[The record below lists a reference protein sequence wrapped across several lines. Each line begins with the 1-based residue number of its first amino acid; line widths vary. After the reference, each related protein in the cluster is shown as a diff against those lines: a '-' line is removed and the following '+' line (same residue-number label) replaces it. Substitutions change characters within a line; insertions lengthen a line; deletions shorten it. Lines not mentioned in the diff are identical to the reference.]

1 MSKKIAL
8 VTGASRGIG
17 RAAANK
23 LSETGF
29 NVIGTATSQKGV
41 DKINQKGMHG
51 LILNLNDKKSIAAM
65 WENIIDNFNYVDIL
79 INNAGITKDNIIVRM
94 SVDEWEEVINIHLN
108 ATFYMC
114 QRATKLMMK
123 NRFGRVINISSTSAT
138 IGNRG
143 QSNYAAAKAGIEA
156 FTRTLA
162 REFGSRGI
170 TANNIAPGFID
181 TDMTSF
187 LSEKERA
194 NIQKDIPLNRFGK
207 PEEVAD
213 LINFLA
219 SDEASYITGQTI
231 HLNGGLYM

>member
-29 NVIGTATSQKGV
+29 DVIGTATSQKGV

-79 INNAGITKDNIIVRM
+79 VNNAGITKDNIIVRM
-94 SVDEWEEVINIHLN
+94 SEDEWEEVINIHLN

>member
-1 MSKKIAL
+1 MSKKIVL

-23 LSETGF
+23 LSKTGF

-41 DKINQKGMHG
+41 DQINQEGMYG

-79 INNAGITKDNIIVRM
+79 VNNAGITKDNIIVRM

>member
-1 MSKKIAL
+1 MSKKIVL

-23 LSETGF
+23 LSKTGF

-41 DKINQKGMHG
+41 DQINQEGMYG

-79 INNAGITKDNIIVRM
+79 VNNAGITKDNIIVRM

-143 QSNYAAAKAGIEA
+143 QGNYAAAKAGIEA

-181 TDMTSF
+181 TDMTKF
-187 LSEKERA
+187 LSEEERD

>member
-79 INNAGITKDNIIVRM
+79 VNNAGITKDNIIVRM

>member
-1 MSKKIAL
+1 MSKKIVL

-23 LSETGF
+23 LSKTGF

-41 DKINQKGMHG
+41 DQINQEGMYG
-51 LILNLNDKKSIAAM
+51 LILNLNDKKSIESM
-65 WENIIDNFNYVDIL
+65 WENIIDNFNCVDIL
-79 INNAGITKDNIIVRM
+79 INNAGITKDNIIARM
-94 SVDEWEEVINIHLN
+94 SMDEWEEVINIHLN

-143 QSNYAAAKAGIEA
+143 QGNYAAAKAGIEA

-181 TDMTSF
+181 TDMTKF
-187 LSEKERA
+187 LSEEERD

>member
-1 MSKKIAL
+1 MSKKNVL

-23 LSETGF
+23 LSKTGF

-41 DKINQKGMHG
+41 DQINQEGMYG
-51 LILNLNDKKSIAAM
+51 LILNLNDKKSIESM
-65 WENIIDNFNYVDIL
+65 WENIIDNFNCVDIL
-79 INNAGITKDNIIVRM
+79 INNAGITKDNIIARM
-94 SVDEWEEVINIHLN
+94 SMDEWEEVINIHLN

-143 QSNYAAAKAGIEA
+143 QGNYAAAKAGIEA

-181 TDMTSF
+181 TDMTNF
-187 LSEKERA
+187 LSEEERA

>member
-1 MSKKIAL
+1 VSKKIVL

-23 LSETGF
+23 LSKTGF

-41 DKINQKGMHG
+41 DQINQEGMYG
-51 LILNLNDKKSIAAM
+51 LILNLNDKKSIESM
-65 WENIIDNFNYVDIL
+65 WENIIDNFNCVDIL
-79 INNAGITKDNIIVRM
+79 INNAGITKDNIIARM
-94 SVDEWEEVINIHLN
+94 SMDEWEEVINIHLN

-143 QSNYAAAKAGIEA
+143 QGNYAAAKAGIEA

-181 TDMTSF
+181 TDMTKF
-187 LSEKERA
+187 LSEEERD

>member
-1 MSKKIAL
+1 MIKKIVL

-23 LSETGF
+23 LSKTGF

-41 DKINQKGMHG
+41 DQINQEGMYG
-51 LILNLNDKKSIAAM
+51 LILNLNDKKSIESM
-65 WENIIDNFNYVDIL
+65 WENIIDNFNCVDIL
-79 INNAGITKDNIIVRM
+79 INNAGITKDNIIARM
-94 SVDEWEEVINIHLN
+94 SMDEWEEVINIHLN

-143 QSNYAAAKAGIEA
+143 QGNYAAAKAGIEA

-181 TDMTSF
+181 TDMTKF
-187 LSEKERA
+187 LSEEERD

>member
-1 MSKKIAL
+1 MIKKIVL

-23 LSETGF
+23 LSKTGF

-41 DKINQKGMHG
+41 DQINQEGMYG
-51 LILNLNDKKSIAAM
+51 LILNLNDKKSIESM
-65 WENIIDNFNYVDIL
+65 WENIIDNFNCVDIL
-79 INNAGITKDNIIVRM
+79 INNAGITKDNIIARM

-143 QSNYAAAKAGIEA
+143 QGNYAAAKAGIEA

-181 TDMTSF
+181 TDMTKF
-187 LSEKERA
+187 LSEEERD

>member
-1 MSKKIAL
+1 VSKKIVL

-23 LSETGF
+23 LSKTGF
-29 NVIGTATSQKGV
+29 NVIGTATSQESV
-41 DKINQKGMHG
+41 DEINKKGMHG

-94 SVDEWEEVINIHLN
+94 SEDEWEEVINIHLN

-123 NRFGRVINISSTSAT
+123 NKFGRVINISSTSAS
-138 IGNRG
+138 IGNKG

-181 TDMTSF
+181 TDMTNF
-187 LSEKERA
+187 LSEEEKA

>member
-51 LILNLNDKKSIAAM
+51 LILNLNDKKSIAAL
-65 WENIIDNFNYVDIL
+65 WENIIDNFNCVDIL
-79 INNAGITKDNIIVRM
+79 VNNAGITKDNIIVRM

>member
-79 INNAGITKDNIIVRM
+79 VNNAGITKDNIIVRM

-123 NRFGRVINISSTSAT
+123 NRFGRVINISSTSAA

>member
-1 MSKKIAL
+1 VIKKIAL

-17 RAAANK
+17 KAAANK

-29 NVIGTATSQKGV
+29 NVLGTATTQEGV
-41 DKINQKGMHG
+41 DKINEKGMHG

-94 SVDEWEEVINIHLN
+94 SEDEWEEVINIHLN

-123 NRFGRVINISSTSAT
+123 NKFGRVINISSTSAS
-138 IGNRG
+138 IGNKG

-181 TDMTSF
+181 TDMTNF
-187 LSEKERA
+187 LSEEERA

-207 PEEVAD
+207 PEEVAH

-231 HLNGGLYM
+231 HLNGGRYM

>member
-1 MSKKIAL
+1 MIKKIAL

-17 RAAANK
+17 KAAANK

-29 NVIGTATSQKGV
+29 NVLGTATSQKGV
-41 DKINQKGMHG
+41 DQINQEGMYG

-79 INNAGITKDNIIVRM
+79 VNNAGITKDNIIVRM

-181 TDMTSF
+181 TDMTNF
-187 LSEKERA
+187 LSEEERA

>member
-1 MSKKIAL
+1 MSKKIVL

-23 LSETGF
+23 LSKTGF

-41 DKINQKGMHG
+41 DQITQEGMYG
-51 LILNLNDKKSIAAM
+51 LILNLNDKKSIESM
-65 WENIIDNFNYVDIL
+65 WENIIDNFNCVDIL
-79 INNAGITKDNIIVRM
+79 INNAGITKDNIIARM
-94 SVDEWEEVINIHLN
+94 SMDEWEEVINIHLN

-143 QSNYAAAKAGIEA
+143 QGNYAAAKAGIEA

-181 TDMTSF
+181 TDMTKF
-187 LSEKERA
+187 LSEEERD

>member
-1 MSKKIAL
+1 MSKKIVL

-23 LSETGF
+23 LSKTGF

-41 DKINQKGMHG
+41 DQINQEGMYG
-51 LILNLNDKKSIAAM
+51 LILNLNDKKSIESM
-65 WENIIDNFNYVDIL
+65 WENIIDNFNCVDIL
-79 INNAGITKDNIIVRM
+79 INNAGITKDNIIAKM

-143 QSNYAAAKAGIEA
+143 QGNYAAAKAGIEA

-181 TDMTSF
+181 TDMTKF
-187 LSEKERA
+187 LSEEERD

>member
-51 LILNLNDKKSIAAM
+51 LILNLNDKKSIAAL

-79 INNAGITKDNIIVRM
+79 VNNAGITKDNIIVRM

>member
-1 MSKKIAL
+1 VSKKIAL

-17 RAAANK
+17 KAAANK

-29 NVIGTATSQKGV
+29 NVIGTTTSQKGV

-79 INNAGITKDNIIVRM
+79 VNNAGITKDNIIVRM
-94 SVDEWEEVINIHLN
+94 SEDEWEEVINIHLN

>member
-1 MSKKIAL
+1 VSKKIVL

-23 LSETGF
+23 LSKTGF

-41 DKINQKGMHG
+41 DQINQEGMYG
-51 LILNLNDKKSIAAM
+51 LILNLNDKKSIESM
-65 WENIIDNFNYVDIL
+65 WENIIDNFNCVDIL
-79 INNAGITKDNIIVRM
+79 INNAGITKDNIIAKM

-143 QSNYAAAKAGIEA
+143 QGNYAAAKAGIEA

-181 TDMTSF
+181 TDMTKF
-187 LSEKERA
+187 LSEEERD

>member
-1 MSKKIAL
+1 VIKKIAL

-17 RAAANK
+17 KAAANK

-29 NVIGTATSQKGV
+29 NVLGTATTQEGV
-41 DKINQKGMHG
+41 DKINEKGMHG

-94 SVDEWEEVINIHLN
+94 SEDEWEEVINIHLN

-123 NRFGRVINISSTSAT
+123 NKFGRVINISSTSAS
-138 IGNRG
+138 IGNKG

-181 TDMTSF
+181 TDMTNF
-187 LSEKERA
+187 LSEEERA

-207 PEEVAD
+207 PEEVAH

>member
-1 MSKKIAL
+1 MIKKIAL

-17 RAAANK
+17 KAAANK

-29 NVIGTATSQKGV
+29 NVLGTATTQEGV
-41 DKINQKGMHG
+41 DKINEKGMHG

-94 SVDEWEEVINIHLN
+94 SEDEWEEVINIHLN

-123 NRFGRVINISSTSAT
+123 NKFGRVINISSTSAS
-138 IGNRG
+138 IGNKG

-181 TDMTSF
+181 TDMTNF
-187 LSEKERA
+187 LSEEERA

-207 PEEVAD
+207 PEEVAH

>member
-1 MSKKIAL
+1 VIKKIVL

-23 LSETGF
+23 LSKTGF

-41 DKINQKGMHG
+41 DQINQEGMYG
-51 LILNLNDKKSIAAM
+51 LILNLNDKKSIESM
-65 WENIIDNFNYVDIL
+65 WENIIDNFNCVDIL
-79 INNAGITKDNIIVRM
+79 INNAGITKDNIIARM

-143 QSNYAAAKAGIEA
+143 QGNYAAAKAGIEA

-181 TDMTSF
+181 TDMTKF
-187 LSEKERA
+187 LSEEERD

>member
-29 NVIGTATSQKGV
+29 DVIGTATSQKGV

-79 INNAGITKDNIIVRM
+79 VNNAGITKDNIIVRM

-187 LSEKERA
+187 LSEEEKT

>member
-1 MSKKIAL
+1 MIKKIAL

-17 RAAANK
+17 KAAANK
-23 LSETGF
+23 LLETGF
-29 NVIGTATSQKGV
+29 NVIGTATSQEGV
-41 DKINQKGMHG
+41 DEINKKGMHG

-65 WENIIDNFNYVDIL
+65 WEIIIDNFNYVDIL

-94 SVDEWEEVINIHLN
+94 SEDEWEEVINIHLN

-114 QRATKLMMK
+114 KRATKLMMK

>member
-1 MSKKIAL
+1 M
-8 VTGASRGIG
+8 
-17 RAAANK
+17 
-23 LSETGF
+23 
-29 NVIGTATSQKGV
+29 
-41 DKINQKGMHG
+41 
-51 LILNLNDKKSIAAM
+51 
-65 WENIIDNFNYVDIL
+65 
-79 INNAGITKDNIIVRM
+79 
-94 SVDEWEEVINIHLN
+94 DEWEEVINIHLN

-143 QSNYAAAKAGIEA
+143 QGNYAAAKAGIEA

-181 TDMTSF
+181 TDMTKF
-187 LSEKERA
+187 LSEEERD

>member
-79 INNAGITKDNIIVRM
+79 VNNAGITKDNIIIRM

>member
-29 NVIGTATSQKGV
+29 DVIGTATSQKGV

-79 INNAGITKDNIIVRM
+79 VNNAGITKDNIIVRM

-123 NRFGRVINISSTSAT
+123 NRFGRVINISSTSAS
-138 IGNRG
+138 IGNKG